1 MLQALKQSTLGAKDL
16 TGAVSGFGQVFV
28 ESSTPTLYFNANQN
42 LNVRRPNMSCLNPLR
57 KYFSLRVHV
66 TLKSKR
72 CVEVA
77 GRDSC
82 CLQQFD

>member
-1 MLQALKQSTLGAKDL
+1 MLQALKQSTLSAKDL

-28 ESSTPTLYFNANQN
+28 ESSTPTLYFKAIQN

-82 CLQQFD
+82 RLQQFG

>member
-1 MLQALKQSTLGAKDL
+1 MLQALKQSTLSAKDL

-28 ESSTPTLYFNANQN
+28 ESSTPTLYFKAIQN

-82 CLQQFD
+82 RLQQFD